1 MKPYCHFLVCLLCYS
16 RAWQIDAWLNIKSM
30 RCNLF
35 CKGNFWSFIS
45 QFCNLEKNNP
55 LLTVRNQIE
64 KLWTVG
70 TVLENWCEVQWYLDM
85 NFVMIL
91 PIQMSKE
98 FCNFP
103 VSFNWGVS
111 LSQSQIISSN
121 LNCTSDYVKCFFRKI
136 RLGEDWSHVS
146 NKILLIA
153 TAIKVKW
160 KTFPLQM
167 RILFVFHF
175 LENIGQSLK

>member
-1 MKPYCHFLVCLLCYS
+1 MLDWTS
-16 RAWQIDAWLNIKSM
+16 
-30 RCNLF
+30 NLWGAIF
-35 CKGNFWSFIS
+35 FVKVIFGHLFPNFVI
-45 QFCNLEKNNP
+45 LKKHNP

-167 RILFVFHF
+167 RILFVF

>member
-1 MKPYCHFLVCLLCYS
+1 MLDWTS
-16 RAWQIDAWLNIKSM
+16 
-30 RCNLF
+30 NLWGAIF
-35 CKGNFWSFIS
+35 FVKVIFGHLFPNFVI
-45 QFCNLEKNNP
+45 LKKHNP

-160 KTFPLQM
+160 KTFALQM
-167 RILFVFHF
+167 RILFVF